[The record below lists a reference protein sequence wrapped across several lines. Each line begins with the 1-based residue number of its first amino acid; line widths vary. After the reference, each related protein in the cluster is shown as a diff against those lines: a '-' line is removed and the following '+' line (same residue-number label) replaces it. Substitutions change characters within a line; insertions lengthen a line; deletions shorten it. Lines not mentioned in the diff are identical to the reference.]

1 MNITRLLITSF
12 FIFIPFFSCGCSTQE
27 DFSNLLLDIAP
38 SENLQKVTD
47 SPRELEVAKRNHPPV
62 EIFVTEWCP
71 HCKRLER
78 FLQSN
83 NIEFTK
89 YDVERD
95 PVGQSKLSAIGGR
108 GVPVVTV
115 GDEVVMG
122 FNEPRLKQLLGL
134 DGQQQQNS
142 FGSRTQAL

>member
-1 MNITRLLITSF
+1 MIMNTIRLI
-12 FIFIPFFSCGCSTQE
+12 IPFFFILFFTCGCSTQE
-27 DFSNLLLDIAP
+27 DFSNLLLDAGPQESI
-38 SENLQKVTD
+38 QKVNEI
-47 SPRELEVAKRNHPPV
+47 PRQIQVSNRNHPPV

-95 PVGQSKLSAIGGR
+95 TVGQSKLSAIGGR

-134 DGQQQQNS
+134 DGSQQNS
-142 FGSRTQAL
+142 LGSRTQAL